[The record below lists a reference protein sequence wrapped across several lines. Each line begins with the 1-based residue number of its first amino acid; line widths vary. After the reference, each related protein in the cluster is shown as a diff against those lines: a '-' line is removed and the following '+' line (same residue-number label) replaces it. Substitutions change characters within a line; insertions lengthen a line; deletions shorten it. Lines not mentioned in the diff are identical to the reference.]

1 MSGRKQPVSLLV
13 AGGVNTVHHGLIGG
27 KYARAW
33 LLLALGEVAEGEVR
47 HRLWKARLAESPV
60 HCGRKK
66 QQVLQPAVAD
76 QYIRKGDN
84 CPCLPLPGGP

>member
-1 MSGRKQPVSLLV
+1 
-13 AGGVNTVHHGLIGG
+13 
-27 KYARAW
+27 
-33 LLLALGEVAEGEVR
+33 
-47 HRLWKARLAESPV
+47 LAESPV